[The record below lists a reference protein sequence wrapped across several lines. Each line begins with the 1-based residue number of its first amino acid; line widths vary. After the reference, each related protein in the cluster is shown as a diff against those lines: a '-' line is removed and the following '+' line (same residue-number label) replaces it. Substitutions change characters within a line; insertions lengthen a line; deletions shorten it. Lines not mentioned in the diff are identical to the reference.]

1 MHRAHSTPTQAACK
15 PVPDNL
21 LHARITQT
29 LASSGR
35 RRAIKQDPGYPR
47 TPFNIVL
54 TTPAR
59 AAAAGS
65 FGRLGW
71 RRHCSQVDAD
81 CFFGIHQQP
90 VIPWSK
96 VDAAQHDSTRLNTGP
111 RVAESQCQSQQ
122 RQQAAQHTATSN
134 RFSPQAHDT
143 TALHSCSPA
152 YAASPNLQPDAA
164 AQASTSKHASK
175 QGSHSSGRGQMR
187 QHKHA
192 RRGRCGK
199 AQASRRRLC
208 KDAARKPPPQ
218 QQQQQNSR
226 GMCDSREARVPMAL
240 HVHHHLAAGR
250 IKDTH
255 GAQGVARDSYQC
267 AAAVP
272 GDVLCACQEEHQA
285 GSRQASMPQKV
296 G

>member
-1 MHRAHSTPTQAACK
+1 
-15 PVPDNL
+15 VPDNL
-21 LHARITQT
+21 LHTRITQT

-65 FGRLGW
+65 FSRLGW

-143 TALHSCSPA
+143 TALHSCSP
-152 YAASPNLQPDAA
+152 SIRRESQPATRRGSTSKHKQARKQARKPQQRQRADAA
-164 AQASTSKHASK
+164 AQASTMRAVWGGTSK
-175 QGSHSSGRGQMR
+175 
-187 QHKHA
+187 
-192 RRGRCGK
+192 
-199 AQASRRRLC
+199 
-208 KDAARKPPPQ
+208 
-218 QQQQQNSR
+218 
-226 GMCDSREARVPMAL
+226 
-240 HVHHHLAAGR
+240 
-250 IKDTH
+250 
-255 GAQGVARDSYQC
+255 
-267 AAAVP
+267 
-272 GDVLCACQEEHQA
+272 
-285 GSRQASMPQKV
+285 
-296 G
+296 